1 MAAHKIWFID
11 ELIRSIL
18 AHLPKNGCERTL
30 AACARVSRSLSEP
43 ALDALW
49 YRMSG
54 LLPLVR
60 LLPNSFAEIKE
71 ESADRDNFALRG
83 TIDGTEWSRLMTYAR
98 RVRKF
103 VHCYAEGPEERLGK
117 HTFTTLVHHAAL
129 HGTTLFPRLEEL
141 SWLQFSHV
149 AQCLPF
155 LSPPL
160 RRITLYV
167 QATKPARTDVTAA
180 INAGD
185 VPADYATLLHALDIL
200 SPCIEELS
208 LEGIEFPDS
217 LAPCIVFS
225 HIRTL
230 HLGSL
235 STSTS
240 TILSLCTRM
249 PRLASLSLVLRN
261 PHRARRPPSN
271 GLRGSDGSHSE
282 IPHLS
287 SLEVL
292 RVAGAPSDV
301 EDILDAVDSPSFHS
315 ITVSVTV
322 PEHDTDGWTRCSSV
336 LSARFAQS
344 LRTVHAECKRSAAV
358 VPSHAR
364 SFEGYVRP
372 LLPLR
377 RIVDCTI
384 TIEDPAGIVMAD
396 ADLKDMATSWPYL
409 SRLEVRLQAAGVPAI
424 TLPSIFSLA
433 DFARLCPEL
442 QTLHLPLR
450 QDVRHL
456 ESSAYPGYPVPAP
469 LRPTPHSPLRNLW
482 MVGVRFSRQEST
494 RVAGFLRGYFPDVD
508 LRPMVS
514 AGILILE

>member
-60 LLPNSFAEIKE
+60 LLPNSFAESKE
-71 ESADRDNFALRG
+71 ESADRAIFALRG

-117 HTFTTLVHHAAL
+117 HTFNTLVHHAAL

-167 QATKPARTDVTAA
+167 QATNPARTDVTAA

-185 VPADYATLLHALDIL
+185 VPADYATLLHALDVL

-208 LEGIEFPDS
+208 LEGIELPDS
-217 LAPCIVFS
+217 LAPSIVFN

-261 PHRARRPPSN
+261 PHRSRRPPFN
-271 GLRGSDGSHSE
+271 GLRGSDGSHSA
-282 IPHLS
+282 IPQLP

-322 PEHDTDGWTRCSSV
+322 PEYDTDGWTRCSSV

-384 TIEDPAGIVMAD
+384 TIEDPVGIAMAD
-396 ADLKDMATSWPYL
+396 ADLKDMATSWLHL

-456 ESSAYPGYPVPAP
+456 EPSAYPGSVPVP
-469 LRPTPHSPLRNLW
+469 LRPVAHSPLRNLW

-494 RVAGFLRGYFPDVD
+494 RVAEFLRGYFPDVD

-514 AGILILE
+514 AGILTLE